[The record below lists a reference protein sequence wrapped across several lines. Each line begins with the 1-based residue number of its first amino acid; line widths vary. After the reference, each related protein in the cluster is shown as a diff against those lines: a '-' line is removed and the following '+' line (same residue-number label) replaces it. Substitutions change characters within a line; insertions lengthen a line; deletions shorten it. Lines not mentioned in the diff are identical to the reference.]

1 MDIGQELLRPYNDR
15 GGEDCGELVQSGGYR
30 EKWGRS
36 KVIPRGVRTGS
47 DMRFR
52 GLGGDMRGWG
62 DKGW

>member
-15 GGEDCGELVQSGGYR
+15 GVRIVGSWSSQGVIV
-30 EKWGRS
+30 RS